1 MRNLSGS
8 LKASGRN
15 CATTSAAVR
24 MEVSSCSM
32 PSTAHR
38 PRRKKHSRIARVS
51 AGALAPAINLPLPV
65 RPGGTLSAKADGGFR
80 KGDNG
85 IASSSGVKSARIPPS
100 PNLAESQVKKSS
112 LSRKSAGATVTSNS
126 KGGRAEA
133 SGSRKVKFSAN
144 VHTFPSNTSNK
155 KARIG
160 ELQLKKRIKKLKRNH
175 PRSAVGDKSVANKI
189 DLSITQQPN
198 TVLGKDVQHYGTI
211 IDVEPVALARG
222 RKSTCEA
229 PKAPVAGTFRKPK
242 QLLNKKVKKPRI
254 KAGASNRQPIVV
266 NSRPAPRLAYSV
278 QPDVKR
284 DTFLPVSRGKNKPVP
299 GRVL

>member
-1 MRNLSGS
+1 MLNLSGS
-8 LKASGRN
+8 LKPSGRN
-15 CATTSAAVR
+15 GATTSTAVR
-24 MEVSSCSM
+24 MEGSSCSM
-32 PSTAHR
+32 PPTAQR
-38 PRRKKHSRIARVS
+38 RRKKHSRIARVS

-65 RPGGTLSAKADGGFR
+65 RPGSTLTAKADGGFR
-80 KGDNG
+80 KGDKG

-100 PNLAESQVKKSS
+100 SNLAESQDKKTS
-112 LSRKSAGATVTSNS
+112 LLRKSAGATETSNS

-160 ELQLKKRIKKLKRNH
+160 ELHLKKRIKKLKRNH
-175 PRSAVGDKSVANKI
+175 PRSALGDKSVANKI

-198 TVLGKDVQHYGTI
+198 TVLSRDVQHYGTI
-211 IDVEPVALARG
+211 IDVEPVSSARG
-222 RKSTCEA
+222 RKSPCEA

-266 NSRPAPRLAYSV
+266 NSRPAPRLAYSI
-278 QPDVKR
+278 QPNVKR
-284 DTFLPVSRGKNKPVP
+284 DTFLPISRGKNKPVS